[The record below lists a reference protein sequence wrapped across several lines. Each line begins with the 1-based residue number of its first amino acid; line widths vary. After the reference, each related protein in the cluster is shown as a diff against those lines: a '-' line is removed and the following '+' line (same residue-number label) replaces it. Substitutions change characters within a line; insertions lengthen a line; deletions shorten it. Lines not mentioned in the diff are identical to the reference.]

1 MIRALAYSLPLLA
14 LACAPQPVTLD
25 RADKLCREDIGL
37 ADGVRGNVGVG
48 VGTGGAKAK
57 GSITVTNRVL
67 NPQSDEEFLRECI
80 ARRMNGEPA
89 PVTYGI
95 TVGGRT

>member
-1 MIRALAYSLPLLA
+1 MLVGLV
-14 LACAPQPVTLD
+14 ACTPTPMTLE

-37 ADGVRGNVGVG
+37 ADGVQGNVGVG
-48 VGTGGAKAK
+48 VGTGGGRAK
-57 GSITVTNRVL
+57 GSITVTDRVF
-67 NPQSDEEFLRECI
+67 NPQSEEDYLAECI